1 MTRRFTNY
9 IVRKIS
15 GFLGT
20 NHLASIS
27 PALQRIK
34 EINENV
40 AIERYL
46 GDNLLNN
53 PKYVSSKRITH
64 FHQSVFSQNGED
76 GIIEEIFRRIDVTD
90 KTFVEFGVHGLKN
103 NSTFLLVKGWRGLWI
118 GAAKPGASRQIERKL
133 RGGG

>member
-53 PKYVSSKRITH
+53 PKYVSSKKDYA
-64 FHQSVFSQNGED
+64 FSPER
-76 GIIEEIFRRIDVTD
+76 FFTKRR
-90 KTFVEFGVHGLKN
+90 
-103 NSTFLLVKGWRGLWI
+103 GWNH
-118 GAAKPGASRQIERKL
+118 
-133 RGGG
+133 